1 MVYYQPACYAYHHQA
16 SCCIWSRAREVICP
30 SCSASHASPA
40 QANLETV
47 LGFEL
52 AQEDYEAITA
62 IDFQL
67 RLVDGIRFL
76 RPEGPF
82 RCPSASELHP
92 PMLADWSSQG

>member
-1 MVYYQPACYAYHHQA
+1 MLA
-16 SCCIWSRAREVICP
+16 
-30 SCSASHASPA
+30 
-40 QANLETV
+40 
-47 LGFEL
+47 FEL

-82 RCPSASELHP
+82 RCCHRLPRCTHEHFRRY
-92 PMLADWSSQG
+92 

>member
-1 MVYYQPACYAYHHQA
+1 MLA
-16 SCCIWSRAREVICP
+16 
-30 SCSASHASPA
+30 
-40 QANLETV
+40 
-47 LGFEL
+47 FEL

-82 RCPSASELHP
+82 RCSSLSELP
-92 PMLADWSSQG
+92 S

>member
-1 MVYYQPACYAYHHQA
+1 MLCTPLWKAIPEVSSRLAPCWPAT
-16 SCCIWSRAREVICP
+16 EVSLSVCMGV
-30 SCSASHASPA
+30 A

-47 LGFEL
+47 LAFEL
-52 AQEDYEAITA
+52 AQEDYDAITN

-82 RCPSASELHP
+82 RFFSPFEPPS
-92 PMLADWSSQG
+92 

>member
-1 MVYYQPACYAYHHQA
+1 MLA
-16 SCCIWSRAREVICP
+16 
-30 SCSASHASPA
+30 
-40 QANLETV
+40 
-47 LGFEL
+47 FEL

-82 RCPSASELHP
+82 RCQRPLSLK
-92 PMLADWSSQG
+92 SSVHDEA

>member
-1 MVYYQPACYAYHHQA
+1 M
-16 SCCIWSRAREVICP
+16 SCGL
-30 SCSASHASPA
+30 A

-82 RCPSASELHP
+82 RYGLCRQSCCKA
-92 PMLADWSSQG
+92 AK